1 MIITV
6 KEHKNKEMVKDLIL
20 NMDSKVNIEEI
31 EERNNL
37 NLGLTGNL
45 DRLDVDKINKD
56 KNVEKIISIKEP
68 FKKTNREYKSDNTI
82 IQVGDKTIGGKALA
96 VIAGPCAVESEEQ
109 LMTIADEI
117 SKSGSNF
124 LRGGAFKPRTSPYS
138 FQGLRDEGLNL
149 LKQAKK
155 RTNMP
160 VVTEI
165 MSPDLVELF
174 MDKVDVFQIGARN
187 MQNFDLLK
195 EVGKTDKPVLL
206 KRGMSSTIKEFLMA
220 AEYIMSQGNENVILC
235 ERGIRT
241 FESFTRNTLDLSSVL
256 AIKKLSHLPVIVDP
270 SHATGKWWMVKAM
283 AKAAVVVG
291 ADGIMVEVHHD
302 PQNAK
307 SDGPQSLLPSKF
319 DELMQE
325 LKQVAE
331 ISGRTLQKNG

>member
-20 NMDSKVNIEEI
+20 NMDAKVNIEEI

-45 DRLDVDKINKD
+45 DRLDIDKINKD
-56 KNVEKIISIKEP
+56 QNVEKIISIKEP
-68 FKKTNREYKSDNTI
+68 FKKTNREYKSENTI

-109 LMTIADEI
+109 LMTIAKEI
-117 SKSGSNF
+117 STSGSNF

-138 FQGLRDEGLNL
+138 FQGLRDEGLKL
-149 LKQAKK
+149 LKKAKEA
-155 RTNMP
+155 TNMP

-174 MDKVDVFQIGARN
+174 MDQVDVFQIGARN

-195 EVGKTDKPVLL
+195 EVGKTDQPVLL

-302 PQNAK
+302 PENAK